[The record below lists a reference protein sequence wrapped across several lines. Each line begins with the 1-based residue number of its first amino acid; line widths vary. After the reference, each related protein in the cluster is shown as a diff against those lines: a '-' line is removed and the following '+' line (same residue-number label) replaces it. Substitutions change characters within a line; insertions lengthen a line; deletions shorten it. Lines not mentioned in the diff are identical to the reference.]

1 MGTVSKA
8 TLVVQLHQKAIT
20 GSTGSGE
27 KHTHAERGQR
37 IIWPERGPMQWQQ
50 ALDKTDYHTI
60 FSDAGT
66 IGAYYDGDQT
76 TWLISSPSAGQDIAA
91 RTPKGVNLVL
101 AELDMPSDGWK

>member
-1 MGTVSKA
+1 M
-8 TLVVQLHQKAIT
+8 VQLRWQAIAD
-20 GSTGSGE
+20 STGIGE

-50 ALDKTDYHTI
+50 ALDETDGLTV
-60 FSDAGT
+60 FSEAGT

-91 RTPKGVNLVL
+91 RTPQGVNLVL
-101 AELDMPSDGWK
+101 AELDMPRDGWK